1 MGPLVKN
8 IYLLLISYCLKIIT
22 FKAFLSFFLLFSTCY
37 LAFYNI
43 LVNTRKE
50 IKRKKK
56 KKKKK
61 KKMKDEQQI
70 KQIKTNKEEKLNKKQ
85 NR

>member
-50 IKRKKK
+50 IKS

>member
-50 IKRKKK
+50 IKMKKKRKKKKIKKK

-61 KKMKDEQQI
+61 KKKNE
-70 KQIKTNKEEKLNKKQ
+70 
-85 NR
+85 R

>member
-50 IKRKKK
+50 IKM
-56 KKKKK
+56 KK